1 MYFSSHPLAF
11 SPSLVL
17 HRIVE
22 ARGETN
28 RIRVPYARRP
38 IESIDANCLPSYHP
52 GRLSTHSFIEL
63 RPDTIETRLLWLLR
77 ISQLASLRTPS
88 SRVISDWENSD
99 ECCNTRVQIKIIFRG
114 RLETLVDKSQRS
126 CSACDEAYEFI
137 SKLGN
142 CRISIN
148 NWCALRAGF
157 GPWKKNMAKLLV
169 FVKLQKAVV
178 FMYG

>member
-28 RIRVPYARRP
+28 RIRVPYTRRP
-38 IESIDANCLPSYHP
+38 IESIDANCLPSDHP
-52 GRLSTHSFIEL
+52 ISRLSTHSFIEL
-63 RPDTIETRLLWLLR
+63 LPDRNASPLTLADLPTRVALR
-77 ISQLASLRTPS
+77 SPPHPS
-88 SRVISDWENSD
+88 SRVISDWKNSD
-99 ECCNTRVQIKIIFRG
+99 ECCNIGVQIKIIFRG

-126 CSACDEAYEFI
+126 WSACDEAYEFI

-148 NWCALRAGF
+148 N
-157 GPWKKNMAKLLV
+157 
-169 FVKLQKAVV
+169 
-178 FMYG
+178 